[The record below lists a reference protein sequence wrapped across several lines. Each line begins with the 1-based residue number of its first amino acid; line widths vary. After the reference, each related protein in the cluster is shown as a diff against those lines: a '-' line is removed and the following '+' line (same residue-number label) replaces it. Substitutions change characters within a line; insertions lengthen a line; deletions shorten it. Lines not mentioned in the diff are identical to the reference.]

1 MTDYEPFGYEW
12 EKEMMQMKK
21 EDIVELYKDVCIR
34 YQSTLAIVRR
44 KQAAEMEGNNG

>member
-1 MTDYEPFGYEW
+1 MR
-12 EKEMMQMKK
+12 K

-44 KQAAEMEGNNG
+44 KQAEQLEGNDG